1 MSLDSFKLD
10 AETESRLLYN
20 GYIDKPCPL
29 SAKKKRK
36 SIAEK
41 FLEDNTDYYGIEVSN
56 VTNTTRCLIWSCN
69 WVRPT

>member
-1 MSLDSFKLD
+1 MQTLSSPFSSDPLSLDSFKLD

-41 FLEDNTDYYGIEVSN
+41 FLEDNNDYYGIEVRHEP
-56 VTNTTRCLIWSCN
+56 TN
-69 WVRPT
+69 